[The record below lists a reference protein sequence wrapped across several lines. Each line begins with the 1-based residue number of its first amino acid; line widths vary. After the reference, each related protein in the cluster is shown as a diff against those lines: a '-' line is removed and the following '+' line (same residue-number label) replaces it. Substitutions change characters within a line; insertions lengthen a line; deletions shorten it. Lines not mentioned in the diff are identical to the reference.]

1 MGYEDRKEFGMD
13 RFVKIGLGGSEGPK
27 ECFFE
32 RISSTVLLFRHQ
44 VLLGKQAGE
53 VNFNGYFVLLFI

>member
-1 MGYEDRKEFGMD
+1 MD